1 MKKTGSIRV
10 EIEEE
15 YDRLNYT
22 VNIMGVYQ
30 GRLEDE
36 QTKIAVILPKSAV
49 TDIREEVDW
58 SKVKKGTLVIDI
70 EQTIVWF
77 FIKIDNDIIYVSSNY
92 RGSFKDDI
100 CGEFHAKNIIPFDQW
115 LKEYGNKE
123 DGDE

>member
-49 TDIREEVDW
+49 AGIREEVDW
-58 SKVKKGTLVIDI
+58 SKVEYNTPVAVWNI
-70 EQTIVWF
+70 EGIVRIGF
-77 FIKIDNDIIYVSSNY
+77 Y
-92 RGSFKDDI
+92 RGMNDAGYYVVSWVDGKSADATRK
-100 CGEFHAKNIIPFDQW
+100 HAMLLTDW
-115 LKEYGNKE
+115 LKEHG
-123 DGDE
+123 GQDE